1 MRLAIP
7 AHERRCKGCSDCGIG
22 LCEDQAESCG
32 TSLSIFCPP
41 CRFIEGST
49 RIQRTGNVES
59 EKEPKIARPIRK
71 HKIFARS
78 TTNHFPNQFLFG
90 PVLYTRPLV
99 TQFSQADL
107 VKRISVGRRRDQR
120 LVPIE

>member
-59 EKEPKIARPIRK
+59 EKELKIAPANKKTQDFWSEHYKSFPITS
-71 HKIFARS
+71 FSLALCS
-78 TTNHFPNQFLFG
+78 TPDA
-90 PVLYTRPLV
+90 
-99 TQFSQADL
+99 S
-107 VKRISVGRRRDQR
+107 K
-120 LVPIE
+120 